1 MRISDWSSDVCSSDL
16 VGDFV
21 SASRPVFTLVGQ
33 RLWVEGNFKENQL
46 RYMRL
51 GQHAEFKV
59 DAFPDLELKGHV
71 ERFSP
76 GTGNS
81 FSLLPPE
88 NATGNWVQVVPRL
101 PAECVIDEVHAGIPL
116 HAGRSLEVN
125 SETEHQCHLLG

>member
-71 ERFSP
+71 ESFSP

-88 NATGNWVQVVPRL
+88 NATGNWVKVVQRL
-101 PAECVIDEVHAGIPL
+101 PVE
-116 HAGRSLEVN
+116 RSEEHT
-125 SETEHQCHLLG
+125 SELQSLMRISYAVFCLKKKKPS